1 MKKSIIKCATS
12 LALSVGVLLSALI
25 FSANAESKSTVQ
37 KWDFTKFE
45 DYSYMNQKDGGHDA
59 ILSSDGNI
67 SMGCSNKYWNQ
78 QHDLKIENGKI
89 TQTDLNRWGSGI
101 EFIMNF
107 KLSSNL
113 TKGQTY
119 TFATDLCKTGA
130 WPRVCLYYTDKI
142 SNGYNG
148 DSNDHVTVPSGAIQL
163 YKADGGE
170 NINNFA
176 VTFTASENMNAG
188 GYLNL
193 RFKTGE
199 RDIVSTI
206 SSAELYKTVKDTPVT
221 NTWDFSKFDNI
232 SHAKYEEYGAILSK
246 DGNISTGVKEGEAY
260 WNRFHVLDIK
270 DGKLSQEDDGH
281 SANHCEFIVNFKL
294 TEDLKVGQKY
304 IFKSDL
310 KTTGAWVRPALY
322 YTAAVSNSVNGE
334 SNEDVYIP
342 TGAIKLYQFETKDGV
357 TSAQLN
363 NFTVEITPTED
374 LKAGGWL
381 NLRYKTGGRAVTTTI
396 SKAALIENTDETLVS
411 DNISLLGGAQ
421 VRFDKPTGLRFITQ
435 VKTSVVTELE
445 SLGATDIKFGTL
457 IVPEDYLTA
466 SGAPEFTKASLTSA
480 NKKFLDIAY
489 TGDTVAEGE
498 NDYFEMK
505 AAIVNIYETN
515 YKRNFAARAYVSYK
529 IGDNEYTTYSD
540 YNLVD
545 NSRSVNYV
553 ATKLMADTEEYGKLS
568 NTQKANVEAFTK

>member
-119 TFATDLCKTGA
+119 TFATDLCKTGD

-206 SSAELYKTVKDTPVT
+206 SSAELYKTLKDTPVT
-221 NTWDFSKFDNI
+221 NTWDFTKLIDYSYMNQKDGG
-232 SHAKYEEYGAILSK
+232 HDAVLSS
-246 DGNISTGVKEGEAY
+246 DGNISTGTNNKY
-260 WNRFHVLDIK
+260 WNQFHDLKIEN
-270 DGKLSQEDDGH
+270 GKLTQTEIEYDNN
-281 SANHCEFIVNFKL
+281 AIEFVMNFKL
-294 TEDLKVGQKY
+294 SKDLQEGRSY
-304 IFKSDL
+304 TFKTDL
-310 KTTGAWVRPALY
+310 ITTGYVRPCLY
-322 YTAAVSNSVNGE
+322 YTADKSFAPNWDSSEYVTV
-334 SNEDVYIP
+334 P
-342 TGAIKLYQFETKDGV
+342 TGGIELYRITGSNAKP
-357 TSAQLN
+357 LN
-363 NFTVEITPTED
+363 NLSVTFTAMD
-374 LKAGGWL
+374 GMKAGGWL
-381 NLRYKTGGRAVTTTI
+381 NLRFKTKALVNVTTI

-421 VRFDKPTGLRFITQ
+421 VRFDTPTGLRFITQ

-445 SLGATDIKFGTL
+445 GLGATDIKFGTL

-489 TGDTVAEGE
+489 RGNPVAEGE

-505 AAIVNIYETN
+505 AAIVNIYKTN

-568 NTQKANVEAFTK
+568 DTQKANVEAFTK